1 MFEEIVKV
9 KSRTSLSSSEWRGP
23 VLSQRGVVQDPGV
36 CETVFGVQEEQ
47 IGAAF
52 VLQFHGLARLK
63 WQQQSTPEPFL

>member
-47 IGAAF
+47 IGASF
-52 VLQFHGLARLK
+52 VLQFH
-63 WQQQSTPEPFL
+63 